1 VADSPRGRQ
10 SSYSRNR
17 AREAFALR
25 RQGEQLQSIAR
36 TLGVSVGRAHQ
47 LITIGQEIE
56 RRQASC
62 DPWDELSARTRN
74 ALLADGCEPT
84 PDGVRK
90 QYRTICGMQY
100 ALGRVPNLGKKSIVE
115 INDWLTKHGGEPIP
129 YE

>member
-1 VADSPRGRQ
+1 MADSPPGRQ
-10 SSYSRNR
+10 SSYTRNR
-17 AREAFALR
+17 AREALALR
-25 RQGEQLQSIAR
+25 RQGEQFQSIAR
-36 TLGVSVGRAHQ
+36 TLGVSAERARQ
-47 LITIGQEIE
+47 LVTIGQEIE
-56 RRQASC
+56 RRQASR

-84 PDGVRK
+84 PEGVRK

-115 INDWLTKHGGEPIP
+115 INDWLTQHGKEPVP